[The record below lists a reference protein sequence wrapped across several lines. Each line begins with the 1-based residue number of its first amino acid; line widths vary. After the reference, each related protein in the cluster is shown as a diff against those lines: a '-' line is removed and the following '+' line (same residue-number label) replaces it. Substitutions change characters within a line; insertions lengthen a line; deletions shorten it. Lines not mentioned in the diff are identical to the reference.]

1 MWLFPLTL
9 YVNILFLFSST
20 RFQTMKRPTFK
31 ISQQQ
36 NRFPIIFYEILS
48 KRKDCRSFCIIFR
61 CFSVDVSCDENV
73 LKNILSQ
80 LFVWCYFV
88 SPFLIDCDFFV
99 SLYVTSL
106 RGLVVTSPQKEMFF
120 LRTTIFQKALLTL
133 PLLHFTTVWLN
144 SKEKLFL
151 FTFNFFGM
159 PVSWRHQVVISCS
172 TNPNKSNHTTSFM
185 STFSK
190 IIVFLQ
196 SNINFY
202 FSPLCDSTW
211 TVWTRSTISWRSIR
225 LFWGWKIWCRTGYQ
239 HPCLPLSS
247 RRRESLLCWN
257 WGKECRRVSSRL
269 RPPPRCN
276 LE

>member
-1 MWLFPLTL
+1 
-9 YVNILFLFSST
+9 
-20 RFQTMKRPTFK
+20 MKRPTLK

-106 RGLVVTSPQKEMFF
+106 RGLVVTSPQKEMVF
-120 LRTTIFQKALLTL
+120 LRTTLFQKALLTL

-144 SKEKLFL
+144 SKEKFFL
-151 FTFNFFGM
+151 FTFNFFWNASIVTSSGRHLLLNK
-159 PVSWRHQVVISCS
+159 PKQIESHYLLHEHIFKNNCFFFNLTLIFIFPRCVTLLEQFGRVVPYPEEVFVSSEDGRFGVGLDISIHVCLSHPGGESLCCAETQGRSVVVFPLGFGLLFVVIW
-172 TNPNKSNHTTSFM
+172 NKSDRFINCV
-185 STFSK
+185 
-190 IIVFLQ
+190 IIFL
-196 SNINFY
+196 
-202 FSPLCDSTW
+202 
-211 TVWTRSTISWRSIR
+211 
-225 LFWGWKIWCRTGYQ
+225 
-239 HPCLPLSS
+239 
-247 RRRESLLCWN
+247 
-257 WGKECRRVSSRL
+257 
-269 RPPPRCN
+269 
-276 LE
+276 